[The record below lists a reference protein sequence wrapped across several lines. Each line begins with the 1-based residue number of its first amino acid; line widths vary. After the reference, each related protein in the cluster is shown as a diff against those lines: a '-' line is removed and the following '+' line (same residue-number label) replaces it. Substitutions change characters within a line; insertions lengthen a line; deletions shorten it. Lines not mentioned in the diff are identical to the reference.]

1 MWQDPTGS
9 LLSYFQ
15 ILLGGKTAQE
25 MLKKKKKKQNL
36 AGAEEGQVERLSLA
50 DCSLYKTQS
59 QYMIHEIW
67 SLVII

>member
-25 MLKKKKKKQNL
+25 MLKKKKKK
-36 AGAEEGQVERLSLA
+36 AELGRSRGRSGRKAEPS
-50 DCSLYKTQS
+50 
-59 QYMIHEIW
+59 
-67 SLVII
+67 